1 MTVISGVVAP
11 LLHNKEPVYDPA
23 VKTALPQMLSTATVG
38 MAMVEFTGVAI
49 PLAAGLV
56 HPFIV

>member
-23 VKTALPQMLSTATVG
+23 VNTALPQLLSTV
-38 MAMVEFTGVAI
+38 MAGIAIVEFNGVAI

-56 HPFIV
+56 HPFTV

>member
-1 MTVISGVVAP
+1 MVIPGVVAP

-23 VKTALPQMLSTATVG
+23 VNTALPQMLSTVTVG
-38 MAMVEFTGVAI
+38 MAIVEFNGVAI